1 MIKTIQISEGF
12 VKLKIPDPKKYKLD
26 SKSPAFYNPAMI
38 TNRDISVLIAKI
50 LKPKTALDLLSAT
63 GVRALRLK
71 KEANIK
77 EVWAND
83 AKKTAFALLKENV
96 RLNKLNIKAGN
107 DFAGDLL
114 MESRSFDYIDLD
126 PFGTPVPFL
135 DAVMQ
140 KLKQNSI
147 LAVTATDTTVLCGA
161 EYKACIR
168 RYKARPLHNYLMHE
182 VGVRILIKYVQEVG
196 LNYKLSLKPVFSQS
210 TRHYMRIYFKVVKN
224 FNPLKQIKM
233 WKEAGPM
240 WLGSLWDVELIE
252 KMYGLAVKSKNISD
266 ETRNLLYRIAQEAKI
281 PTVGFFDLTEL
292 KLKQVP
298 KLQKVIETLQAKGYK
313 AARTHFSNTGIK
325 TNASEKEF
333 KDLL

>member
-1 MIKTIQISEGF
+1 MT
-12 VKLKIPDPKKYKLD
+12 L
-26 SKSPAFYNPAMI
+26 
-38 TNRDISVLIAKI
+38 NRDISVLIVKI

-71 KEANIK
+71 KEANVK

-83 AKKTAFALLKENV
+83 AKKTAFALIKENV
-96 RLNKLNIKAGN
+96 RLNKLNIKVRN
-107 DFAGDLL
+107 DFAGDFL
-114 MESRSFDYIDLD
+114 MESKSFDYIDLD

-140 KLKQNSI
+140 KLKQGSV

-161 EYKACIR
+161 EYKACVR

-196 LNYKLSLKPVFSQS
+196 LNYKLSLKPIFSQS
-210 TRHYMRIYFKVVKN
+210 TRHYMRVYFKVARN
-224 FNPLKQIKM
+224 FNPTKQIKK

-240 WLGSLWDVELIE
+240 WLGKLWDVELVE
-252 KMYGLAVKSKNISD
+252 NMYRLAVKDKNISE
-266 ETRNLLYRIAQEAKI
+266 ETRSLFSRIMREAKI
-281 PTVGFFDLTEL
+281 PTVGFFDLAEM

-298 KLQKVIETLQAKGYK
+298 KLQKVIETLWAKGFA
-313 AARTHFSNTGIK
+313 AARTHFSPTGIK

-333 KDLL
+333 SRVLKAL